1 MSGLALTGTFAPSL
15 GLARARSRSTT
26 SRARGMT
33 VFTKGKGSRY
43 RNDLADPYQAT
54 KTSAEKAAKK
64 APKQTADRGPIN
76 VTFDAGDDTEEYFL
90 FVRKVRGD
98 GDQDATKDASA
109 SSASSSSKAA
119 SAEIAAALGMKP
131 NDAVPAVAS
140 IGAWLPLGDVVM
152 EAGADLDVVVAER
165 REILTSFAKR
175 KHLKLLPILDDERL
189 EWGARAQRGKSRG
202 SDPTA
207 VFRVADAPEHEALVW
222 DHEKMGE
229 EGAHRAE
236 LRLMQA
242 LPSLGKGQKSEM
254 LNSAMDVIKA
264 QQQKAEEIRR
274 KNEQQNA

>member
-1 MSGLALTGTFAPSL
+1 
-15 GLARARSRSTT
+15 
-26 SRARGMT
+26 
-33 VFTKGKGSRY
+33 
-43 RNDLADPYQAT
+43 
-54 KTSAEKAAKK
+54 
-64 APKQTADRGPIN
+64 
-76 VTFDAGDDTEEYFL
+76 
-90 FVRKVRGD
+90 VRKVRGD

>member
-1 MSGLALTGTFAPSL
+1 M
-15 GLARARSRSTT
+15 
-26 SRARGMT
+26 
-33 VFTKGKGSRY
+33 
-43 RNDLADPYQAT
+43 
-54 KTSAEKAAKK
+54 
-64 APKQTADRGPIN
+64 
-76 VTFDAGDDTEEYFL
+76 
-90 FVRKVRGD
+90 
-98 GDQDATKDASA
+98 
-109 SSASSSSKAA
+109 
-119 SAEIAAALGMKP
+119 
-131 NDAVPAVAS
+131 AS